1 MRRTTPILASV
12 AASIA
17 IAALTA
23 GPALADR
30 GAPGTTFP
38 EQPGTHLQ
46 TGCAAVLA
54 SAAPGSGDPGEGKP
68 HATRAKRRESIERVD
83 LEDAKAPR
91 GGWRRVG
98 DAWSPAQHHDPRR
111 ARGRSLRRLRKKPGN
126 RGESTGSRAR
136 RALPAGY
143 WAGDVGGER

>member
-54 SAAPGSGDPGEGKP
+54 SAAPGSPMSL
-68 HATRAKRRESIERVD
+68 RAAAITNGLFADACSPPVYEIRARESPTRQEQSGASPSNASTSRMPKRP
-83 LEDAKAPR
+83 AA
-91 GGWRRVG
+91 VG
-98 DAWSPAQHHDPRR
+98 AA
-111 ARGRSLRRLRKKPGN
+111 
-126 RGESTGSRAR
+126 
-136 RALPAGY
+136 
-143 WAGDVGGER
+143 